1 MDLIDYYKSGR
12 ISITRTKE
20 LNKMI
25 VHLSKKYNL
34 KPQAVITYCIA
45 RVYNKE
51 IMDEKRMMD
60 YLDGGMIKWWKTL
73 KRPYQI

>member
-1 MDLIDYYKSGR
+1 MDYMEHLKKGR

-25 VHLSKKYNL
+25 AHLSEKYNL

-60 YLDGGMIKWWKTL
+60 YLDGGMVK
-73 KRPYQI
+73 

>member
-1 MDLIDYYKSGR
+1 MDYREHLKKGR

-20 LNKMI
+20 LNIMI
-25 VHLSKKYNL
+25 AHLSKKYNL

-51 IMDEKRMMD
+51 IMDEKRMID
-60 YLDGGMIKWWKTL
+60 YLDGGMV
-73 KRPYQI
+73 Q

>member
-1 MDLIDYYKSGR
+1 MEYDNLIKSGR
-12 ISITRTKE
+12 ISVTRTKE

-25 VHLSKKYNL
+25 AYLSEKYNL

-60 YLDGGMIKWWKTL
+60 YLDGGMV
-73 KRPYQI
+73 Q